1 LNSHRRHVD
10 GEAIA
15 ARLRTLPALA
25 TIRNAIDG
33 ERAYL
38 VGGAVR
44 DLLLGAEH
52 PDLDVAVEGDAA
64 ALARRLGGQVT
75 EHERFATAT
84 VEADGVRVDLAT
96 SRRET
101 YERPG
106 ALPTVEPAPIADDLA
121 RRDFSVN
128 AMAVPLAGEPELID
142 PHGGLDDLRAGLL
155 RALHDGSFTDDPT
168 RALRAARYAAR
179 LGLELEPRTAELLAA
194 ADLAAVSPARVEAE
208 LCRIARESDPAAALD
223 LLVAWR
229 LKGLELSDVAPDRV
243 RASLAVLDRPDWG
256 DVASREEV
264 VLACIVSDP
273 RWEAAVVRLAAA
285 NPERPSDAVRTARGH
300 TPLELVAGRAA
311 GARWLDDL
319 ISTWRHVRLEIGG
332 EDLLAQGVPEG
343 RAIGRGLSAALE
355 AKLDGD
361 APTRD
366 DELRIAL
373 AAAGNP

>member
-1 LNSHRRHVD
+1 MVR
-10 GEAIA
+10 G
-15 ARLRTLPALA
+15 
-25 TIRNAIDG
+25 AIDG

-52 PDLDVAVEGDAA
+52 PDLDLAVEGDAA

-84 VEADGVRVDLAT
+84 VEVDGVRVDLAT

-121 RRDFSVN
+121 RRDFTVN

-142 PHGGLDDLRAGLL
+142 PHGGIDDLRAGLL
-155 RALHDGSFTDDPT
+155 RVLHDGSFTDDPT

-179 LGLELEPRTAELLAA
+179 LGLTLEPRTAELLAA
-194 ADLAAVSPARVEAE
+194 ADLASVSADRVEAE

-229 LKGLELSDVAPDRV
+229 LKGLELSDVAPERV
-243 RASLAVLDRPDWG
+243 RASLAILDRPGWG

-285 NPERPSDAVRTARGH
+285 KPERPSDAVRTARGH

-319 ISTWRHVRLEIGG
+319 ISTWRHVTLEIGG